1 MSITPHV
8 KQRSDIPEPIRRDTV
23 VMGRQGF
30 FSVLLRLIGVEIYKL
45 RCRTMSRVMSII
57 AILAVIIVFTMIG
70 LSAYSANSA
79 PLSSYTHTIVG
90 EIPASEALQAKHAI
104 LVNITEPVRLPG
116 ALFTVTQIIDIV
128 GLALII
134 ILAGTI
140 VGGEYGVGTI
150 RLMFTRGPTR
160 TQFILAKLGA
170 ILTCA
175 LLCTVV
181 LTILGLILGA
191 FINLLFGVNA
201 DMHFLNGTWL
211 LHALLYL
218 ALTVLNLFT
227 YAVIAACLSTLGRTT
242 AAGVAGTLIWWVLE
256 NILSGILYLI
266 SAAFNQSFVGAF
278 LKAIPDY
285 FIYNNL
291 SALLQNQ
298 HQYLLSDGT
307 QPSQIPDA
315 RALIVLAVYL
325 VLLIGITWWVNEQ
338 RDVTN

>member
-1 MSITPHV
+1 MSITPHAR
-8 KQRSDIPEPIRRDTV
+8 QRADIPEPVRRDTV

-30 FSVLLRLIGVEIYKL
+30 FSVVLRLIGVEIYKL
-45 RCRTMSRVMSII
+45 RCRTMSRVMSVI
-57 AILAVIIVFTMIG
+57 AILSVLIVFTMVG
-70 LSAYSANSA
+70 LSAALANSA

-90 EIPASEALQAKHAI
+90 DIPASEALQAKQEV
-104 LVNITEPVRLPG
+104 LTSITEPVRLPN
-116 ALFTVTQIIDIV
+116 ALFTVTQIIDTV

-170 ILTCA
+170 MLTCA
-175 LLCTVV
+175 LLCTIV
-181 LTILGLILGA
+181 LTILGLILGT
-191 FINLLFGVNA
+191 FINLAFGINI
-201 DMHFLNGTWL
+201 DMHFLTGAWL

-218 ALTVLNLFT
+218 ALTVLNLFI

-256 NILSGILYLI
+256 NILSGILYLL
-266 SAAFNQSFVGAF
+266 STAFNQGFVGSF
-278 LKAIPDY
+278 LRTIPDY

-291 SALLQNQ
+291 SALQQNQ
-298 HQYLLSDGT
+298 HQYLLPDST

-315 RALIVLAVYL
+315 RALAVIAVYL
-325 VLLIGITWWVNEQ
+325 VLLIGITWWVNEK

>member
-1 MSITPHV
+1 MSTTPRI
-8 KQRSDIPEPIRRDTV
+8 KQRSDIPEPVRRDTV
-23 VMGRQGF
+23 VMGNQGF
-30 FSVLLRLIGVEIYKL
+30 FSVVLRLIGVEIYKL
-45 RCRTMSRVMSII
+45 RCRTMSRVMIVI
-57 AILAVIIVFTMIG
+57 AILLVIIIFSMVG
-70 LSAYSANSA
+70 LSAALANSE
-79 PLSSYTHTIVG
+79 PLSSYTHTIAG
-90 EIPASEALQAKHAI
+90 QIPLSEALQAKQAVI
-104 LVNITEPVRLPG
+104 TNITEPVRLPNV
-116 ALFTVTQIIDIV
+116 LFTVTQIIDTV

-170 ILTCA
+170 ILACA
-175 LLCTVV
+175 LLSTIA
-181 LTILGLILGA
+181 LTILGLVLGA
-191 FINLLFGVNA
+191 FINLIFGISV
-201 DMHFLNGTWL
+201 DMHFFSGAWL

-218 ALTVLNLFT
+218 ALTVLNLFI
-227 YAVIAACLSTLGRTT
+227 YAVIAVCLSTLGRTT

-266 SAAFNQSFVGAF
+266 STAFNQGAVGDF

-285 FIYNNL
+285 FIYNNIN
-291 SALLQNQ
+291 ALLQNQ
-298 HQYLLSDGT
+298 RQYLLSDNT
-307 QPSQIPDA
+307 SPSQIPDV

-325 VLLIGITWWVNEQ
+325 ILLIGVTWWVNEQ

>member
-1 MSITPHV
+1 MSITPRAR
-8 KQRSDIPEPIRRDTV
+8 QRADIPEPVRRDTV

-30 FSVLLRLIGVEIYKL
+30 FSVVLRLIGVEIYKL
-45 RCRTMSRVMSII
+45 RCRTMSRVMSVI
-57 AILAVIIVFTMIG
+57 AILSVLIVFIMVG
-70 LSAYSANSA
+70 LSAALANAA
-79 PLSSYTHTIVG
+79 PLSSYTHTVVG

-104 LVNITEPVRLPG
+104 LTNITEPVRLPN
-116 ALFTVTQIIDIV
+116 ALFTITQIINTV

-140 VGGEYGVGTI
+140 VGGEYAVGTI

-160 TQFILAKLGA
+160 TQFIVAKLGA

-175 LLCTVV
+175 LLGTIV
-181 LTILGLILGA
+181 LTILGLVLGTA
-191 FINLLFGVNA
+191 INLTFGINA
-201 DMHFLNGTWL
+201 DMHFFNGTWL

-218 ALTVLNLFT
+218 ALTVLNLFS

-256 NILSGILYLI
+256 NILSGILYLL
-266 SAAFNQSFVGAF
+266 STAFSQGFVGVF
-278 LKAIPDY
+278 LRSIPDY

-291 SALLQNQ
+291 NALLQNQ
-298 HQYLLSDGT
+298 HQYLLSDST
-307 QPSQIPDA
+307 QPAQIPDVH
-315 RALIVLAVYL
+315 ALIVLAVYL
-325 VLLIGITWWVNEQ
+325 VLLIGITWWVNEK

>member
-1 MSITPHV
+1 MSITPQAR
-8 KQRSDIPEPIRRDTV
+8 QRSGIPEPVRRDTV

-30 FSVLLRLIGVEIYKL
+30 FSVVLRLIGVEIYKL
-45 RCRTMSRVMSII
+45 RCRTMSRVMSVI
-57 AILAVIIVFTMIG
+57 AILSVLIVFTMVG
-70 LSAYSANSA
+70 LSAALANAA
-79 PLSSYTHTIVG
+79 PLSAYTNTIVG
-90 EIPASEALQAKHAI
+90 EIPASEALQAKQAI
-104 LVNITEPVRLPG
+104 LTDITEPVRLPN
-116 ALFTVTQIIDIV
+116 ALFTITQIIDTV
-128 GLALII
+128 GLTLII

-170 ILTCA
+170 VLTCA

-191 FINLLFGVNA
+191 FINLIFGINV
-201 DMHFLNGTWL
+201 DMHFLTGSWL
-211 LHALLYL
+211 LHALIYL
-218 ALTVLNLFT
+218 ALTVLNLFI

-256 NILSGILYLI
+256 NILSGILYLL
-266 SAAFNQSFVGAF
+266 STAFSQGLVGSF
-278 LKAIPDY
+278 LRTIPDY

-291 SALLQNQ
+291 SSLLQNQ
-298 HQYLLSDGT
+298 HQYLLPDSM

-315 RALIVLAVYL
+315 RALAVLAVYL
-325 VLLIGITWWVNEQ
+325 VLLIGITWWVHEK

>member
-8 KQRSDIPEPIRRDTV
+8 RQRSDIPEPVRRETV

-30 FSVLLRLIGVEIYKL
+30 FSVVLRLIGVEIYKL
-45 RCRTMSRVMSII
+45 RCRTMSRVMSVI
-57 AILAVIIVFTMIG
+57 AILSVLIVFTMVG
-70 LSAYSANSA
+70 LSAALANSA
-79 PLSSYTHTIVG
+79 PLSAYTHTIVG
-90 EIPASEALQAKHAI
+90 DIPASEALQAKQAI
-104 LVNITEPVRLPG
+104 LESITEPVRLPN
-116 ALFTVTQIIDIV
+116 ALFTITQIIDTV

-175 LLCTVV
+175 LLCTIA

-191 FINLLFGVNA
+191 FINLAFGINV
-201 DMHFLNGTWL
+201 DMHFLTGSWL

-218 ALTVLNLFT
+218 ALTVLNLFI
-227 YAVIAACLSTLGRTT
+227 YAVIATCLSTLGRTT

-256 NILSGILYLI
+256 NILSGILYLL
-266 SAAFNQSFVGAF
+266 STAFNQGLVGSF
-278 LKAIPDY
+278 LRAIPDY

-291 SALLQNQ
+291 SALQQNQ
-298 HQYLLSDGT
+298 HQYLLSDST
-307 QPSQIPDA
+307 QLSEIPDG
-315 RALIVLAVYL
+315 RALAVLAVYL
-325 VLLIGITWWVNEQ
+325 VLLIGITWWVNEK